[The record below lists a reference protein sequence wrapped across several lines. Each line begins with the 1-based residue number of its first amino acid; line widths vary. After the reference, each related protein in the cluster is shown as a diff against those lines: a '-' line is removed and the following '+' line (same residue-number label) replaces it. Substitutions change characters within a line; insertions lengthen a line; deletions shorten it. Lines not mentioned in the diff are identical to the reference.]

1 MPMTLSG
8 RAVVTLYWEG
18 KKVLEFAGQNGFGLA
33 ELVELSE
40 DLQLELKLFNDR
52 LDDQIDVGHALAMSA
67 SIWKRALVA
76 AACSA
81 LSLPFSTRPSR
92 YFRSRP

>member
-1 MPMTLSG
+1 
-8 RAVVTLYWEG
+8 
-18 KKVLEFAGQNGFGLA
+18 
-33 ELVELSE
+33 
-40 DLQLELKLFNDR
+40 
-52 LDDQIDVGHALAMSA
+52 LAMSA